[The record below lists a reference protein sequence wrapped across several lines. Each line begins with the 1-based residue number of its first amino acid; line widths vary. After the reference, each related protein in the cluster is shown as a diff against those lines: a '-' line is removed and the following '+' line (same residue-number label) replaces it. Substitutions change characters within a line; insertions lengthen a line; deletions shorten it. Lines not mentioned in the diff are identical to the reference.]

1 MSSHEWEM
9 LIRLLLAA
17 FLGGIVG
24 IERGSGD
31 RPAGFRTHILVCAGA
46 ALFMLVSMYGYDDY
60 TMHGEEFPRNRDSSR
75 IAAPGSQ
82 WYRLF
87 RRRYYYARRRYR
99 TWFNNSCQLVDDFCD
114 RLGCRCR
121 YVYFKYC
128 FYGCNDGDFGH
139 FSQLGKAFCRQ
150 Q

>member
-1 MSSHEWEM
+1 MSSHDWEM

-60 TMHGEEFPRNRDSSR
+60 PMHGEEFPRNRDSSR
-75 IAAPGSQ
+75 IAAQVDRKST
-82 WYRLF
+82 RL
-87 RRRYYYARRRYR
+87 
-99 TWFNNSCQLVDDFCD
+99 NSSHNVIS
-114 RLGCRCR
+114 RMP
-121 YVYFKYC
+121 
-128 FYGCNDGDFGH
+128 
-139 FSQLGKAFCRQ
+139 SSA
-150 Q
+150 